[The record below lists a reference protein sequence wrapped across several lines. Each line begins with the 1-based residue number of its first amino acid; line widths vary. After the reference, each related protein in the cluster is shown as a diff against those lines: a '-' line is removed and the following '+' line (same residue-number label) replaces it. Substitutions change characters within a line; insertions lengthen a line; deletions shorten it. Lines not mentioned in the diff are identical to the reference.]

1 MYTTAFHKAIENDEI
16 PQAGRLGVYIK
27 RYISPTCFYDFGC
40 STGIYLKEVQINHPE
55 IKSFGFEFSEDAVRN
70 AVCPDVVQKDLT
82 IPLGIEYTPNTLG
95 LCLEVLEHID
105 DSQWKPVLEN
115 ITNLCDR
122 VIFSAAVPG
131 QGGTGHINCRPK
143 IDWIKRFHELG
154 WVVDLDATKHLLD
167 YMQKGYHMGW
177 FTNNAMVLIPYKN
190 RTC

>member
-16 PQAGRLGVYIK
+16 PQAGRLGIYIK
-27 RYISPTCFYDFGC
+27 RYINPNCFYDFGC
-40 STGIYLKEVQINHPE
+40 STGIYLKEVQLNQPDIRAV
-55 IKSFGFEFSEDAVRN
+55 GFEFSEDAVRN

-154 WVVDLDATKHLLD
+154 WVVDLDATRHLLD

-177 FTNNAMVLIPYKN
+177 FTNNAMILIPYKN
-190 RTC
+190 RTY